1 MKRIRG
7 RGRTAVVLTVV
18 LAVVALLA
26 AKCPADKAAQKVA
39 VRAVARGVM
48 SAAPFFVRLGTDIV
62 LGAAMDYIAGEI
74 GGGDP
79 GLYGGTRDAGHCDK
93 DRLVDF
99 LEKPGNRDKA
109 KAWADAQGLDGV
121 GEIEGFVKKL
131 TPVLLRTDTLVKN
144 HDFKKGKADA
154 FDALLEAGIAIL
166 VDQFGKPAVQCS
178 CGNPLASFE
187 HDTDEADVEFD
198 GRNKKWPS
206 YDADKL
212 TKVKPKDEP
221 VKVYQLV
228 DVEDP
233 DSGLAR
239 EAGSDGTDDEVLP
252 EVPELGGE
260 SVSPSDSPAEGTTT
274 VPDVRGQP
282 LADARAVLE
291 GQGFQVATAE
301 EITDTALPGTVI
313 DQGPEPGNEAPAGSE
328 VTLTVASGGIGT
340 DPPPTDVPTDVPTP
354 DIVDEDNGETGGTGG
369 IGETTDSGSG
379 G

>member
-1 MKRIRG
+1 MNWIRG
-7 RGRTAVVLTVV
+7 RGRAAVTLVATLVVLG
-18 LAVVALLA
+18 LLA
-26 AKCPADKAAQKVA
+26 TGCFAAKNVL
-39 VRAVARGVM
+39 VRAVARGVPT
-48 SAAPFFVRLGTDIV
+48 AAPFFKNLGTDIAI
-62 LGAAMDYIAGEI
+62 GAALSAIAGEI

-99 LEKPGNRDKA
+99 LKKPGNRDKA

-121 GEIEGFVKKL
+121 DEIEGFVKKL

-166 VDQFGKPAVQCS
+166 VDEFGKPAVQCS

-187 HDTDEADVEFD
+187 HDTDKADVKFE
-198 GRNKKWPS
+198 GPNKKWPS

-221 VKVYQLV
+221 VEVYQLV

-233 DSGLAR
+233 DTGLAR

-252 EVPELGGE
+252 DPDDA
-260 SVSPSDSPAEGTTT
+260 SASPSDSASATEETTAT
-274 VPDVRGQP
+274 VPDVHGQS
-282 LADARAVLE
+282 LADAQAALE
-291 GQGFQVATAE
+291 ALGFEVATAE
-301 EITDTALPGTVI
+301 EITDTAVPGTVI
-313 DQGPEPGNEAPAGSE
+313 DQGPDAGTEAPAGSE
-328 VTLTVASGGIGT
+328 VTLTIASGGGIET
-340 DPPPTDVPTDVPTP
+340 DPPVTDGPTD
-354 DIVDEDNGETGGTGG
+354 DIVDEETGGT
-369 IGETTDSGSG
+369 GETTDSGFG